1 MGKTSKY
8 WDDRA
13 IKRLTGAEKTS
24 EQYIK
29 QVQKMYDRAYRN
41 INKEIET
48 IYKSYSNDTGI
59 DVNTLKQL
67 LTKKETSKVFKELK
81 AKGYDKYIKDNY
93 KSRITRLEQLKA
105 QIYAKAKDV
114 YSEEELISHKCY
126 GEVYKNSYYR
136 SIYDTQMG
144 TGLDFGFST
153 IDNNLIETLLNERWS
168 GKNYK
173 QRIWGNTDILAESVS
188 EIVGGAILSGQSLSK
203 TTQQIR
209 ERFGVCKYYAER
221 LVRTETNHFYNEAD
235 ALAYEEMGIDKYVF
249 VAVLDSRTSPMC
261 QSYDNKVLDYKD
273 KKVGVNFPPLHPN
286 CRSTTRGYLGEEA
299 EKSLQR
305 RARDPKTGKT
315 ELINNMSYKEWA
327 KSKGLE
333 DSKTKRGG
341 QLPAKPVVDTSK
353 SVKIEVKPL
362 TDRDK
367 QALEY
372 YVSGEGMYVS
382 NALRGVNKDIILN
395 DKDME
400 FIKDLDH
407 ATDRPLEKQRLYRSV
422 DASVIFKDIN
432 EFEYEDLRGYLNYG
446 AKGTYETNR
455 YNNLMSKQVKE
466 FKDLGYVSTTKDY
479 EIARDWGGFTGSN
492 KPIVLELNL
501 DDTVKGVDLD
511 FLDIA
516 DDPQKETL
524 LARNQIFK
532 VKEITAK
539 DGNIYVKVDV
549 TSGDVVK
556 DSVKEATK
564 DVFKTENLPAW
575 FKDYKGNADEEAKL
589 LTDWLNKNG
598 YSNSKASKVFSNS
611 IKDIGN
617 GNTNITKQAFTK
629 YKVRQAFPQPVV
641 YTDVEISETVTRLLE
656 TFKQQVYSIKGN
668 QYVLELLEQKDKFA
682 GKYANSEVYNALAN
696 GQSVDTEANKEEL
709 ATMLNDLILIRD
721 HIAKDNSLKV
731 LEDPYSKVISIIQN
745 SNGMVDGRQASLQ
758 IREINRIFDEWEASS
773 ANQNKFAQN
782 IKEQQAELRENIRV
796 FVESSI
802 DPKYKD
808 EATNRIKEIISLE
821 RKEAPRE
828 KIDYLVDEFYQFV
841 IEKHITK
848 NPTVL
853 LQETVKCLQKGNKES
868 QEYSVLKTYLLAA
881 LKVAQQTKIQ
891 YKLVQNQHEGIGSK
905 TKDLLPMFKVTMSD
919 GSSRPM
925 ESKEGMVYL
934 IEQLRNQG
942 DNNVTLNLFLE
953 QSGLTENAVN
963 ALIDNFDLEQ
973 SKKLVDE
980 NATLVVNS
988 LQEIMYLG
996 EILNDYFNKSNINYK
1011 SFDDACNQINK
1022 YVKRKTRHIS
1032 SSPMV
1037 TNFIKYMEQ
1046 VQIKDGSVPLNT
1058 QMFKEV
1064 LASATNSA
1072 LDFLSENINYKIEF
1086 LESIPALMNERLEL
1100 LYAIKVS
1107 ETSEAHSRR
1116 ENFAVEFAKNDEYM
1130 NNIIAQVYALI
1141 NSSQEKM
1148 NAIESGE

>member
-629 YKVRQAFPQPVV
+629 YKEGKGSFTRDLYTNDVVIPRITNKDNPVGSIQTVLHENWHAIDYYKADNGKFLSNMSESLKKVVRNDDNKVGA
-641 YTDVEISETVTRLLE
+641 DITRLFE
-656 TFKQQVYSIKGN
+656 DFNKQC
-668 QYVLELLEQKDKFA
+668 KDINTRISKEYHYLFDEINKKWDE
-682 GKYANSEVYNALAN
+682 GKYKSYRSYTSAWSKARSKIKDMIDYEERNLMGGGVNNLQDIYDSLSGGYFRDTGVVKYGHGRKYFRRGGVDSQVREILAN
-696 GQSVDTEANKEEL
+696 YGALSMTRP
-709 ATMLNDLILIRD
+709 DLIEM
-721 HIAKDNSLKV
+721 LKA
-731 LEDPYSKVISIIQN
+731 DKP
-745 SNGMVDGRQASLQ
+745 A
-758 IREINRIFDEWEASS
+758 
-773 ANQNKFAQN
+773 
-782 IKEQQAELRENIRV
+782 
-796 FVESSI
+796 
-802 DPKYKD
+802 
-808 EATNRIKEIISLE
+808 
-821 RKEAPRE
+821 
-828 KIDYLVDEFYQFV
+828 
-841 IEKHITK
+841 
-848 NPTVL
+848 
-853 LQETVKCLQKGNKES
+853 
-868 QEYSVLKTYLLAA
+868 
-881 LKVAQQTKIQ
+881 
-891 YKLVQNQHEGIGSK
+891 LVQELEA
-905 TKDLLPMFKVTMSD
+905 LLDSM
-919 GSSRPM
+919 
-925 ESKEGMVYL
+925 L
-934 IEQLRNQG
+934 
-942 DNNVTLNLFLE
+942 
-953 QSGLTENAVN
+953 
-963 ALIDNFDLEQ
+963 
-973 SKKLVDE
+973 
-980 NATLVVNS
+980 
-988 LQEIMYLG
+988 
-996 EILNDYFNKSNINYK
+996 
-1011 SFDDACNQINK
+1011 
-1022 YVKRKTRHIS
+1022 
-1032 SSPMV
+1032 
-1037 TNFIKYMEQ
+1037 
-1046 VQIKDGSVPLNT
+1046 
-1058 QMFKEV
+1058 
-1064 LASATNSA
+1064 
-1072 LDFLSENINYKIEF
+1072 
-1086 LESIPALMNERLEL
+1086 
-1100 LYAIKVS
+1100 
-1107 ETSEAHSRR
+1107 
-1116 ENFAVEFAKNDEYM
+1116 
-1130 NNIIAQVYALI
+1130 
-1141 NSSQEKM
+1141 
-1148 NAIESGE
+1148 